1 MRNGF
6 QCLACGCLL
15 LLTACGKP
23 ATEKSDS
30 GSSAA
35 TPPGAP
41 TNALALLEGAPKS
54 EETNY
59 SAPRLRTETSMRPE
73 SFYLPPSA
81 GSKPVAIDKKTVKL
95 QVGATTATAYYFQ
108 PQGVQPAVGIVAL
121 HARAGLTDNALREAE
136 NLARIGCGVLA
147 LDYFEGAK
155 PATPPEAL
163 HLMATL
169 GGAVAQQKIAVA
181 QAWLRET
188 QRVGKLVVLGW
199 GDGGVLALN
208 AGLTSTPPDVVAT
221 FYGDLPVQYTT
232 VTQQLARNKVAVL
245 GFFAKRD
252 AWVTPARVNAFD
264 EALSQAGVDH
274 LFVSFAVAPEFVFD
288 PNPASQSYAAT
299 ARNTLHD
306 FMSRRGARF

>member
-1 MRNGF
+1 
-6 QCLACGCLL
+6 
-15 LLTACGKP
+15 
-23 ATEKSDS
+23 
-30 GSSAA
+30 
-35 TPPGAP
+35 
-41 TNALALLEGAPKS
+41 
-54 EETNY
+54 
-59 SAPRLRTETSMRPE
+59 
-73 SFYLPPSA
+73 
-81 GSKPVAIDKKTVKL
+81 VAIDKKTVKL
-95 QVGATTATAYYFQ
+95 QIGATTATAYYFQ
-108 PQGVQPAVGIVAL
+108 PQGLQPAVGIVAL
-121 HARAGLTDNALREAE
+121 HARAGLTDSALREAE

-155 PATPPEAL
+155 PATPPVAL

-169 GGAVAQQKIAVA
+169 GGAVAQQKIAAA

-188 QRVGKLVVLGW
+188 QHVEKVVVLGW
-199 GDGGVLALN
+199 GDGGALALN
-208 AGLTSTPPDVVAT
+208 AGLASTPPDAVAT
-221 FYGDLPVQYTT
+221 FYGDLPAQYTT

-306 FMSRRGARF
+306 FMARRGARF